1 MRKRN
6 YKVTLSPKTKFLLK
20 VQAAA
25 RYQRALEQWAK
36 KAPIQP

>member
-1 MRKRN
+1 MRIKN

-20 VQAAA
+20 IQAAS

-36 KAPIQP
+36 KAPIAP